1 MDSHEQIQRARDFL
15 EEVYEKKIH
24 SLLSKGLST
33 LVVDF
38 SELIKHDPEMSDELL
53 EDPEDV
59 IRAFELAME
68 NYETKDFK
76 ARFTNLPESQYIAIR
91 NIRSAHLG
99 KMMYIEGIVRQSSDV
114 RPQVTS
120 AKFECP
126 SCGNTISILQI
137 ETKFKEPTRCTCGRR
152 GKFRLLSKDLV
163 DAQRLVLEESPEA
176 LEGGEQPKRLSV
188 FLKEDLVEPKM
199 ERKTTPGSKVRVY
212 GIVKEVPII
221 LRTGAQS
228 IRYDLMMD
236 SNYIEPI
243 DETYQDIEINPEEE
257 KEILDLSKNERVYES
272 FIQSIA
278 PSIYG
283 HDDIKEAILLQL
295 MGGVR
300 KQKEDG
306 TTTRGDI
313 HILLCGDPG
322 SGKSQLLTFVSKLAP
337 KARFVSGKGTSG
349 AGISASVVKD
359 EFLKG
364 WALEAGALVLANKGI
379 CCIDE
384 LDKMTVEDTSAMH
397 EAMEQQRISI
407 SKANIQACYSE
418 DTEVLT
424 EIGWKSH
431 KEVKTL
437 KIAQYDQNTKKIEF
451 LPHQG
456 LYIYKYKGKMFHF
469 KNKRNDILVTPNHK
483 MLLKRET
490 GKNFEFMCAE
500 DIVSYRFNF
509 LNSNDFIGKE
519 KILFILPPIKHKQ
532 NRKHKKYTNQEKLK
546 KIPFDLWLEFLG
558 YYVSEGGLQKRA
570 TFGIPQKR
578 GEKAN
583 KIKKCLLKLSKYV
596 GFTLSESKEGKY
608 IRFQITNTQLFDYL
622 EQNCGG
628 NFLNKRLN
636 INFSDMSKNQL
647 RILFNAMMVGDGSSD
662 GKSYSSASRELI
674 NQFQVIACLIGKSA
688 SLHIQ
693 YDDNYRG
700 NRVRL
705 YRVCLSERTQPGIKR
720 KQIKKLNYKGNV
732 FCFATKTGFFITR
745 RNGKIAIQGNTL
757 RSETTV
763 LAAANPKLGRFDP
776 YTPIASQIDLPP
788 ALINRF
794 DLIFPVR
801 DIPNREKDKLI
812 ASHVL
817 KLQQKPSELRSE
829 VPPKLFRKYISYAKN
844 RINPVL
850 TDAAVDEIMNFYVE
864 LRNSGSAGEEGIR
877 PIPVSAR
884 QLEALVRLAEGSAR
898 VRLSKKVTR
907 VDSKRSIR
915 LLKHCLMQV
924 GIDPETGQIDIDRI
938 STGISSS
945 QRSRIVTLR
954 EIISSLDKK
963 IGKNI
968 PIEEIIA
975 EAAEKG
981 IDEVHVQEAIE
992 KLKREGEIFE
1002 PKSGIISKM

>member
-407 SKANIQACYSE
+407 SKANIQA
-418 DTEVLT
+418 
-424 EIGWKSH
+424 
-431 KEVKTL
+431 
-437 KIAQYDQNTKKIEF
+437 
-451 LPHQG
+451 
-456 LYIYKYKGKMFHF
+456 
-469 KNKRNDILVTPNHK
+469 
-483 MLLKRET
+483 
-490 GKNFEFMCAE
+490 
-500 DIVSYRFNF
+500 
-509 LNSNDFIGKE
+509 
-519 KILFILPPIKHKQ
+519 
-532 NRKHKKYTNQEKLK
+532 
-546 KIPFDLWLEFLG
+546 
-558 YYVSEGGLQKRA
+558 
-570 TFGIPQKR
+570 
-578 GEKAN
+578 
-583 KIKKCLLKLSKYV
+583 
-596 GFTLSESKEGKY
+596 
-608 IRFQITNTQLFDYL
+608 
-622 EQNCGG
+622 
-628 NFLNKRLN
+628 
-636 INFSDMSKNQL
+636 
-647 RILFNAMMVGDGSSD
+647 
-662 GKSYSSASRELI
+662 
-674 NQFQVIACLIGKSA
+674 
-688 SLHIQ
+688 
-693 YDDNYRG
+693 
-700 NRVRL
+700 
-705 YRVCLSERTQPGIKR
+705 
-720 KQIKKLNYKGNV
+720 
-732 FCFATKTGFFITR
+732 
-745 RNGKIAIQGNTL
+745 TL